1 MGIGDKTSG
10 FFIIGGHAVA
20 LEPGQIVSFRDDTVI
35 EEFQTRGTME
45 SEHRRRYPDKYD
57 KDEENP

>member
-35 EEFQTRGTME
+35 EEFQTRAEME
-45 SEHRRRYPDKYD
+45 AEYLRRYPELYVEN
-57 KDEENP
+57 EETP